1 MERYWAGQPL
11 EGIAYS
17 QQAIAML
24 EQSPERARLGMAQF
38 VLGLNC
44 LLLGDRERAL
54 EAAAQAV
61 LNWRLTRSA
70 LPWPWGALATPTW
83 SRGLLEKRCRVWSK
97 PSRPCA
103 SCNTDDSKACI

>member
-1 MERYWAGQPL
+1 MKAATACQDADTGGQALHVLAMERYWAGQPL

-83 SRGLLEKRCRVWSK
+83 CKR
-97 PSRPCA
+97 
-103 SCNTDDSKACI
+103 